1 MSHHLGTKQL
11 NLHNP
16 SPHIGGGQ
24 GIFQGGWRGVKH
36 FSSWKLNDEHN
47 LTVLVRGGRHFF
59 HLPGRGSEAK
69 SKPMM
74 DIPEE
79 GFSRSI
85 AWSLIII
92 VMKYEQEIKSNQL
105 IRYFF
110 KSIFLN
116 LKSKK

>member
-1 MSHHLGTKQL
+1 M

-16 SPHIGGGQ
+16 SPHIGGEKA
-24 GIFQGGWRGVKH
+24 FFKVGGGGVKH
-36 FSSWKLNDEHN
+36 FSSWKFNAEHN

-59 HLPGRGSEAK
+59 QLPGRGSEAK

-105 IRYFF
+105 IRYFLSRF
-110 KSIFLN
+110 F
-116 LKSKK
+116 